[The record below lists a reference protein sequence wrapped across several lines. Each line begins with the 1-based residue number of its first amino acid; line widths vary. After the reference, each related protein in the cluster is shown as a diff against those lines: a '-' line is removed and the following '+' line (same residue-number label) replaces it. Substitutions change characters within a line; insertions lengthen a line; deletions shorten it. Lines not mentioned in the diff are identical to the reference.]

1 MLKEDII
8 WYRPDSYEKA
18 LSIHMNEQD
27 TVPCAGSTALLRI
40 KSKKIKGFIDLSK
53 CELSYIEKRK
63 NNEANQVSICIGSMA
78 TFNEVIEFLQKD
90 NPASGTFE
98 YMLMKALIEAASYP
112 LRNLITIGGSL
123 YDFPLWSDLYAPLFC
138 ANVKIDCHNKVF
150 DLAEYVKIRR
160 SIPHIIEKITIDYDK
175 NKKYGSE
182 RFSQTTFDYAALRVA
197 IAARYTNDSSL
208 DSFICAITGT
218 KNLYY
223 LDEKFNNSFVGK
235 NLQDEKEFDDIL
247 NNSYFGFGND
257 FRFSQQYKE
266 KMARVLIKDIIMRG
280 KNSIN

>member
-63 NNEANQVSICIGSMA
+63 NNEANQASICIGSMA

-98 YMLMKALIEAASYP
+98 YMLMKALMEAASYP

-197 IAARYTNDSSL
+197 IAARYANDSSL

-266 KMARVLIKDIIMRG
+266 KMARVLIKDIIMQG

>member
-8 WYRPDSYEKA
+8 WYRPDSYEQA
-18 LSIHMNEQD
+18 LSIHLNEPD
-27 TVPCAGSTALLRI
+27 IVPCAGSTAILRI

-63 NNEANQVSICIGSMA
+63 NKEANQASIIIGSMA

-90 NPASGTFE
+90 NPASGTFD
-98 YMLMKALIEAASYP
+98 YMLMKALVEAASYP

-150 DLAEYVKIRR
+150 DLVEYIKIRR
-160 SIPHIIEKITIDYDK
+160 SNPHIIEKITIDYDK

-197 IAARYTNDSSL
+197 IAASYTNDLSL
-208 DSFICAITGT
+208 DSFICAVTGT
-218 KNLYY
+218 KNLYF
-223 LDEKFNNSFVGK
+223 LDEKFNNLFLGK
-235 NLQDEKEFDDIL
+235 NLHNEKEFDDIL
-247 NNSYFGFGND
+247 DNSVFGFGND

-266 KMARVLIKDIIMRG
+266 KMARVLIKDIMMREKII
-280 KNSIN
+280 KN

>member
-63 NNEANQVSICIGSMA
+63 NNEANRASICIGSMA

-266 KMARVLIKDIIMRG
+266 KMARVLIKDIIMQG

>member
-98 YMLMKALIEAASYP
+98 YMLMKALMEAASYP

-197 IAARYTNDSSL
+197 IAARYANDSSL

-266 KMARVLIKDIIMRG
+266 KMARVLIKDIIMQG